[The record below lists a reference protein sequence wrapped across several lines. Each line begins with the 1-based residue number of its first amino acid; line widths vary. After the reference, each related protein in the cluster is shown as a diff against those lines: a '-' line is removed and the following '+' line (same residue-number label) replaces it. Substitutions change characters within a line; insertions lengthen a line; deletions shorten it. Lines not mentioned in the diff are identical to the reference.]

1 MKKSVTSLVLS
12 LWLSG
17 AVCALPNSF
26 DGIVTSVDPGT
37 GILVIKTSQGARRV
51 EMQKLSEVILNGK
64 SNNLGQLQTGEHVH
78 VEGIVLDDGS
88 TIAGKLMS
96 FGKDD
101 TFTLGPAVEPSP
113 QSQTTE
119 TRPSVRITF
128 ADRVQ
133 SAQFWLDGEDFTKE
147 AYISGNSLKWT
158 PGANLAVG
166 EHLMR
171 VVARVG
177 EAGSAEVHEQWRFR
191 VLAED
196 AAWPSSDQALSPAPD
211 SKANSSRPEIV
222 VTFPEDIQ
230 FARLYL
236 DGKDVSLKATI
247 FGNRLSYSSVDELSS
262 GKHRATVQARGNGGQ
277 DYASNWNFQVP
288 RHSSDEALTP
298 TQVLEYRPGRGA
310 IVSKN
315 RPNISCQFSRSVD
328 RDSIQVIVDGHIL
341 TQFFDRSGNK
351 ISWDPGYDL
360 DSGQHVVRVT
370 ATDAN
375 GNEVR
380 TSWTF
385 VISIPDSKK

>member
-1 MKKSVTSLVLS
+1 MRKTISSVVLS

-17 AVCALPNSF
+17 VVCALPNSF
-26 DGIVTSVDPGT
+26 DGIVSTVDPGSGT
-37 GILVIKTSQGARRV
+37 LVIKTSQGARRV
-51 EMQKLSEVILNGK
+51 ELQKSSEVILNGK

-78 VEGIVLDDGS
+78 IEGIVLDDGS
-88 TIAGKLMS
+88 TIAGKLVS

-101 TFTLGPAVEPSP
+101 TYTLGPTVEPGP

-128 ADRVQ
+128 ADPVK
-133 SAQFWLDGEDFTKE
+133 SAQFWLDGEDYTKE

-158 PGANLAVG
+158 PGANLTVG
-166 EHLMR
+166 EHLLR

-177 EAGSAEVHEQWRFR
+177 EGTTAEVKEQWRFR
-191 VLAED
+191 VLSED
-196 AAWPSSDQALSPAPD
+196 AAWPSSDQALSPAPN

-236 DGKDVSLKATI
+236 DGADVSLKSTI
-247 FGNRLSYSSVDELSS
+247 FGNRLSYSCVAELST
-262 GKHRATVQARGNGGQ
+262 GKHQATVQARGNGGQ
-277 DYASNWNFQVP
+277 DYATSWNFQVP
-288 RHSSDEALTP
+288 RHSTEEALTP

-310 IVSKN
+310 IVTKN

-328 RDSIQVIVDGHIL
+328 RDSIRVVVDGHVL

-351 ISWDPGYDL
+351 ISWDPNYDL

-385 VISIPDSKK
+385 VVAIPEPQK